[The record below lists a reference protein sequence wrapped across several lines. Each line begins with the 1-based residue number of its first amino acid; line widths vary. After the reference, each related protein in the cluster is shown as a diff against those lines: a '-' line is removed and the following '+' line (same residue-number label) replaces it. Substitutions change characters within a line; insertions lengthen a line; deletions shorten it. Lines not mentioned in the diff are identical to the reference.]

1 MLNLCAAKIHRRA
14 NKTTHKLELIRHL
27 MLLLCTTVT
36 PLGTIMRACAR
47 TDRETTKSLFF
58 RNGQES
64 RCVELHLVYTIDY
77 GPLREI
83 EYFTIEKGI
92 YITFFNPSDRN

>member
-1 MLNLCAAKIHRRA
+1 
-14 NKTTHKLELIRHL
+14 
-27 MLLLCTTVT
+27 
-36 PLGTIMRACAR
+36 MRACAR

-83 EYFTIEKGI
+83 EYLTIEKGVALSHMHSRC
-92 YITFFNPSDRN
+92 YAHQPNRSRAAEKARRSRDRSDDDS